1 VLDLADCRGLGA
13 DSLRRI
19 LCGDANLGLLE
30 GLVLDGVGEV
40 DDQLLTEIC
49 LSLPKLSR
57 LSIKFCSLVSDVGL
71 RGIAAGCGH
80 RLSDLGIDEI
90 TKVTDQGVVALAEAC
105 INLQVRLPS

>member
-1 VLDLADCRGLGA
+1 
-13 DSLRRI
+13 
-19 LCGDANLGLLE
+19 LE